1 VQFVKD
7 PENHSESTD
16 IDVQTVEEEQ
26 NEKDTEAFYK
36 YYWRLKNMSVAGRS
50 KTDMHVAPNLFS
62 KSIALDKLSVKP
74 SQINLYYPESFAV
87 QIPEK
92 KPKHNQLQPLLLRS
106 PPLMSTQKLEGLNT
120 KNLVRHQPSQ
130 IHYFTNA
137 ETT

>member
-1 VQFVKD
+1 MEVL
-7 PENHSESTD
+7 
-16 IDVQTVEEEQ
+16 TVEEEQ
-26 NEKDTEAFYK
+26 NEKDTEAFYR
-36 YYWRLKNMSVAGRS
+36 YYWRLKNMSLAGRS

-87 QIPEK
+87 HIPEK

-106 PPLMSTQKLEGLNT
+106 PPFMSTQKLEGLNT

-130 IHYFTNA
+130 IHFFTNA